1 MNEHREGRVIDMPSK
16 RTEGGCVRSIGVAL
30 VALFM
35 VGCTI
40 ASLLLMVAVIVG
52 AWRFIAWAV
61 GA

>member
-1 MNEHREGRVIDMPSK
+1 MDKHRQGRVIDMPRK
-16 RTEGGCVRSIGVAL
+16 RTEDGCARSIGVAL

-40 ASLLLMVAVIVG
+40 ASLLLMVAVIAG
-52 AWRFIAWAV
+52 LWRFVCWAV